1 MYEVTLFGIH
11 LTLNPVA
18 ITIPLGSSEWKVY
31 WYGILI
37 ALGFL
42 AALLYG
48 LRNARRFD
56 IDPDRLLD
64 VILITTPLAIL
75 CARIYYLIF
84 DGVKLQSFKEFFG
97 FGNSSGFAGL
107 AIYGG
112 VLGALVI
119 GGLLCLWRKI
129 PLFAA
134 FDLTAVGFLIGQSV
148 GRWGNFMNQEAYGT
162 FTGSTFWGMESNR
175 TIAEMG
181 PGLVHPCFLY
191 ESLWCLGGFFLLHF
205 LSKRK
210 KFHGQL
216 VLTYGVWYGCGRA
229 VIELLRTDS
238 LMLGNIRVSCLLSV
252 LAALGCAT
260 ALFVLLRRQKDTA
273 LNEQYEA
280 VFAEQTA
287 QEEPEETNETTPME
301 EDAYVQED

>member
-1 MYEVTLFGIH
+1 MYEVTLFGIEM
-11 LTLNPVA
+11 TLNPVA
-18 ITIPLGSSEWKVY
+18 LTIPLGNSEWKVY

-42 AALLYG
+42 GALLYG
-48 LRNARRFD
+48 MKNARRFD
-56 IDPDRLLD
+56 IDPDRLID

-75 CARIYYLIF
+75 CARCYYLIF
-84 DGVKLQSFKEFFG
+84 DGVKLQSFKDFFG
-97 FGNSSGFAGL
+97 FGDSSGFAGL

-129 PLFAA
+129 PLLAA

-191 ESLWCLGGFFLLHF
+191 ESLWCILGFLLLHY

-238 LMLGNIRVSCLLSV
+238 LMLGKIRVSCLLSV
-252 LAALGCAT
+252 LAALGCAV
-260 ALFVLLRRQKDTA
+260 ALYLLLRRHKDTA
-273 LNEQYEA
+273 LNEQYES
-280 VFAEQTA
+280 VFAEQTEEEPA
-287 QEEPEETNETTPME
+287 QEVEEIIPME
-301 EDAYVQED
+301 EEEYVQEN